1 MPYSGCSALCGVN
14 CNFLKKK
21 LITQM
26 LIVLVVSLCKPVIHN
41 LKFFWGKLEYYKS
54 MGGTTKKGESN
65 FESSVEGSKGW

>member
-1 MPYSGCSALCGVN
+1 
-14 CNFLKKK
+14 
-21 LITQM
+21 M

-65 FESSVEGSKGW
+65 FESSVEGSEGWGTQFLTQI

>member
-1 MPYSGCSALCGVN
+1 
-14 CNFLKKK
+14 
-21 LITQM
+21 M